1 MRVVLNGVQRELPDG
16 AVVDDAVRVT
26 GAAQQGVAVAIE
38 GEVVPRSKWDRVA
51 LCDGQRVEVVQAVQ
65 GG

>member
-1 MRVVLNGVQRELPDG
+1 VRVIVNGREHDLPDG
-16 AVVDDAVRVT
+16 ALVREAVQAT
-26 GAAQQGVAVAIE
+26 GAAAQGIAVALE

-51 LCDGQRVEVVQAVQ
+51 LRDGQRVEVVQAVQ